1 MEADEWF
8 DDIIV
13 GAGAAGC
20 VVANRLSADRR
31 NRVLLLEAGGG
42 DGNPLITMPKGIA
55 VILGSRRWTWRFPV
69 AQPRLNGVESDEVWV
84 RGRVVGGGSSVNG
97 MIYSRGHPL
106 DYADWERLGGAGWG
120 WSDMLAAYKAI
131 EDHELGA
138 NEHRGAGG
146 PLHIARGPFRY
157 PLAEA
162 LIEAGG
168 QAGPAPTGR
177 PQPSRSRRHRLL
189 RPHGQAGP
197 PRERRHRVPRPGP
210 QAAEPRRADGGAR
223 RARALRGWASR
234 GCGGDRPRQDDAVR
248 GCSGSRPVGRLR
260 DVTEAAR
267 ALRRRRWR
275 APPASRHPGRPSQS
289 ARRREHA
296 RPHHLL
302 DAPSPRRRQGSQPSL
317 PGHRSPPGP
326 RHLPR
331 GEEGTHDPRTVRG
344 RRLQPQR

>member
-20 VVANRLSADRR
+20 VVANRLSADPR
-31 NRVLLLEAGGG
+31 NRVLLLEAGGS

-131 EDHELGA
+131 EDHELRRQRAPG
-138 NEHRGAGG
+138 RGG

-168 QAGPAPTGR
+168 QAG
-177 PQPSRSRRHRLL
+177 L
-189 RPHGQAGP
+189 
-197 PRERRHRVPRPGP
+197 
-210 QAAEPRRADGGAR
+210 PRRDDLNHPDLVGIGYYAHTVR
-223 RARALRGWASR
+223 R
-234 GCGGDRPRQDDAVR
+234 
-248 GCSGSRPVGRLR
+248 
-260 DVTEAAR
+260 
-267 ALRRRRWR
+267 
-275 APPASRHPGRPSQS
+275 
-289 ARRREHA
+289 
-296 RPHHLL
+296 
-302 DAPSPRRRQGSQPSL
+302 
-317 PGHRSPPGP
+317 GHRESAATAFLDPVRKRPNLVVRTGALVE
-326 RHLPR
+326 RVLF
-331 GEEGTHDPRTVRG
+331 EGGRAVGVEATVRG
-344 RRLQPQR
+344 RTMRFGAAGESCCRAAP